1 MPWQAESRPDGKLM
15 MSTQTSHVP
24 CTYQDYL
31 NTPDDVRYE
40 LIEGELLVMEPAPT
54 TSHQRAVVN
63 LTLLLAPFARDH
75 GLDEVLISPTDVYL
89 SDTNVLQP
97 DLLFVSAARASIIT
111 ERDVH
116 GAPDLV
122 VEIASPATRLRDRTV
137 KMEIY
142 ARYGVAEY
150 WLVDPAAATVETL
163 RLKDGQMA
171 AIGRYGGSDTFT
183 TSLLPG
189 LSVDLG
195 KLF

>member
-1 MPWQAESRPDGKLM
+1 
-15 MSTQTSHVP
+15 MSTRISHAP
-24 CTYQDYL
+24 CTYEDYL

-54 TSHQRAVVN
+54 TSHQRVVVN

-75 GLDEVLISPTDVYL
+75 GLGEVLISPTDVYL

-116 GAPDLV
+116 GAPGLV
-122 VEIASPATRLRDRTV
+122 VEIASPATRRRDRTV

-150 WLVDPAAATVETL
+150 WLADPKAATLETL
-163 RLKDGQMA
+163 RLEDGQMA
-171 AIGRYGGSDTFT
+171 ATGRYGRSDTFT
-183 TSLLPG
+183 TPLLPG
-189 LSVDLG
+189 LSVDLR
-195 KLF
+195 KIF